1 MKKVICLFFLMF
13 IGFQSQ
19 AQENSAL
26 QQKAVSLIEMT
37 SGQQFDIMLD
47 PIVKMIPEKNQE
59 AFKQEMMASLD
70 GIYVRLAKVYT
81 EKFTE
86 AEIDQ
91 ILAFYQTPVGK
102 KMRDITPELTK
113 KGMEIGQEWG
123 MELQPIMMKY
133 MQE

>member
-1 MKKVICLFFLMF
+1 MKKVICMFFLMF

-19 AQENSAL
+19 AQENKDL
-26 QQKAVSLIEMT
+26 QEKAVQLIEMT

-47 PIVKMIPEKNQE
+47 PIVKMIPEKNRE
-59 AFKQEMMASLD
+59 AFKKEMMASLD
-70 GIYVRLAKVYT
+70 DIYVRLAEVYT

-91 ILAFYQTPVGK
+91 ILAFYETPVGE
-102 KMRDITPELTK
+102 KMRAITPELTK
-113 KGMEIGQEWG
+113 KGMEIGQQWG

>member
-1 MKKVICLFFLMF
+1 MKKLICLSFLMF
-13 IGFQSQ
+13 IGIQLQ
-19 AQENSAL
+19 AQENKDL
-26 QQKAVSLIEMT
+26 QEKAVQLIEMT

-47 PIVKMIPEKNQE
+47 PIVKMIPEKNRE
-59 AFKQEMMASLD
+59 AFKKEMMASLD
-70 GIYVRLAKVYT
+70 DIYVKLAKIYT

-86 AEIDQ
+86 AEIDE

-102 KMRDITPELTK
+102 KMRAITPELTK
-113 KGMEIGQEWG
+113 KGMEIGQQWG

>member
-1 MKKVICLFFLMF
+1 MKKFICLFFLGF

-26 QQKAVSLIEMT
+26 QQKAVNLIEMT

-47 PIVKMIPEKNQE
+47 PIVKMIPDKNQE
-59 AFKQEMMASLD
+59 AFKNEMMASLD
-70 GIYVRLAKVYT
+70 DIYVRLAKVYT

-102 KMRDITPELTK
+102 KMRAITPELTK

>member
-1 MKKVICLFFLMF
+1 MKKVFCLFFLMF
-13 IGFQSQ
+13 IGIQSQ
-19 AQENSAL
+19 AQENTAL

-59 AFKQEMMASLD
+59 AFKKEMMASLD
-70 GIYVRLAKVYT
+70 DIYVRLAQVYT

-123 MELQPIMMKY
+123 MQLQPIMMKY